1 MRFAVAERSATGG
14 RLGSRQ
20 KKSPRVK
27 RGSVESS
34 EEPRPRRGSRQSLS
48 VRSVRATAKAIIQA
62 DRGVDAGKF
71 VVKAE
76 LPASCCRSGRKARE
90 ATRRAYVM
98 VSETNEHVLG
108 FDTPVAGKGPFNTAT
123 ERRSCDGL
131 SVYSR
136 AGYEHERYSTSRDRL
151 RDNDRYL
158 RALSVTAT
166 R

>member
-1 MRFAVAERSATGG
+1 MAERSATGG

-20 KKSPRVK
+20 KKSLAGEAG
-27 RGSVESS
+27 RGKIIRGALASS
-34 EEPRPRRGSRQSLS
+34 RLSTELECAFSTGNRQSDHS
-48 VRSVRATAKAIIQA
+48 SRSRCGCRQ
-62 DRGVDAGKF
+62 F

-108 FDTPVAGKGPFNTAT
+108 FDTPVAGKGRFNTAT
-123 ERRSCDGL
+123 ERGSCDGL

-151 RDNDRYL
+151 RDNDRYP

>member
-1 MRFAVAERSATGG
+1 M
-14 RLGSRQ
+14 
-20 KKSPRVK
+20 
-27 RGSVESS
+27 
-34 EEPRPRRGSRQSLS
+34 
-48 VRSVRATAKAIIQA
+48 RSVRDPRTAKPIIQP
-62 DRGVDAGKF
+62 DLRGVDARKF

-76 LPASCCRSGRKARE
+76 LPTTYSRPDNAARE
-90 ATRRAYVM
+90 PTRGAHMTVP
-98 VSETNEHVLG
+98 EANEHVLG